1 MSNHKE
7 PTPNSNRP
15 DPNQPDRN
23 ESFDENQTFDAVPPI
38 DDLAVEKQSEKE
50 SEDQSESANFDQTI
64 DLSQSV
70 PAKAEPT
77 MDLDS
82 LSDQTV
88 EFSVDQSEGGTST
101 SGTSTSGTSAS
112 LSLDEISISE
122 MGTMIL
128 PKEQAPFGGT
138 VLLSPSDSSSDAGTN
153 ILPSSMSYDQTMDL
167 SSMSSASSEMKRSF
181 DSGRSDGYDSGTI
194 PLDSQSGSS
203 GLEGRSSND
212 QTLDLTDQLPGSKG
226 EFTNNIRSNANSV
239 SSGQSMRASIS
250 GAGNSKS
257 MGESR
262 QYIQAPRAEA
272 SDAIFSRI
280 TKRQVSELIELD
292 NERADYQIR
301 KKIDPKTG
309 RLGLHILG
317 EGGMGLV
324 YFATQNAVKRP
335 VALKMIRK
343 EKRTDNLS
351 KQFFFEA
358 EITAQLE
365 HPNITPIYEL
375 GKTEDGVYFYSMKY
389 IQGTP
394 WEKKIRTNALDEN
407 LEIFDKLCDAIAFAH
422 SKDIIHMDIK
432 PDNVVLG
439 EYGEVYAV
447 DWGVASDLKRP
458 DPVRVAGTFQWISP
472 EVAKGDKSLI
482 GKGSDIYLL
491 GGILYLVVTGHHPRL
506 PKDETAKLGRSA
518 LVAAAQNNIIQPT
531 DCSDPMLKVALKA
544 LATHP
549 ADRYAKVEEMQEA
562 IQEIQKER
570 ARIKS
575 SLELTERSKALAIQA
590 NSSSDYDQYYRSLYG
605 YRDAIEFW
613 SNNSAANAG
622 LKKVRF
628 DFGRC
633 AFEQG
638 DYDLALQIL
647 DTSEPAENQLRGQ
660 VEEAK
665 RELKL
670 RKARMRRLV
679 TAFIASLLIG
689 SSIVGYLAWVAT
701 NAKALAVANAQKAE
715 DNLEI
720 AVTNEKKAI
729 KNEQL
734 ANENAQ
740 LAKENEQ
747 KALKNETRALE
758 SEKQAK
764 ESERIA
770 VEARKQEEAQKRI
783 AVRLQEQAE
792 KDLAG
797 SQIDYITRQLGLARA
812 RINEKAPSGGAII
825 NDSIDT
831 FIRELV
837 NDAKI
842 SESRVQQQGAAD
854 KSIKVD
860 SNLLVSKMPKL
871 DHWARERINFL
882 TNVDLKPLDLLT
894 STSLDADKSVIAYSP
909 TRESLLVANPDG
921 SIFEASFANS
931 NEERGTAINKA
942 KQFISPVQN
951 SLGRIRRII
960 PSTTS
965 NELFELS
972 TDPKNALLKLD
983 ENGNRILLSSALTKG
998 ALDFDPKSPGELV
1011 VSPNG
1016 KHLAVSYP
1024 NHVFILETSP
1034 SDWHLSHPVNS
1045 DVLQIAWLND
1055 QHLVTLFNNDDDC
1068 YLDIVRLALDSKIP
1082 DDSGSRVIVRLPINA
1097 KRFVVL
1103 NEDAATL
1110 KNALDASFLTDSS
1123 KDALQANLKSITENL
1138 KLLLGT
1144 SEGEL
1149 VQTSLRLAETGSSNV
1164 FKASLVNKAK
1174 LPKKHLHSIDQILIS
1189 PKTSSDNVGRRLLT
1203 RTEFEEAV
1211 QVWSIR
1217 TDETP
1222 RADGSTGQVDSVS
1235 IEHITELTGFPV
1247 RKSGVTPDNRFAC
1260 WSKSGDVILSNALF
1274 QTVRLN
1280 IDEQVRRNKLYFDTA
1295 TNSEGDRFAVTKW
1308 LFEDRQS
1315 ASVTRV
1321 DSNGVVSMSNTK
1333 NEQQSVF
1340 TRNSVSQ
1347 IRIMQAL
1354 PQSLPQGPKGTDVID
1369 EIRSLSFDSVYQYYG
1384 HSPYAK
1390 IVHTATNP
1398 ERTRLISI
1406 ATIPRG
1412 RDGYFSK
1419 SRSKSESATDD
1430 ATNAGL
1436 NGEYQEI
1443 CLWDLTTN
1451 QFLDRLVIQ
1460 SKSTNLRLF
1469 PLDSNRFVLGNS
1481 ASTTVIEIGSQDGA
1495 KSRFLP
1501 AMQDTP
1507 VFLAASNPKFSD
1519 ANAFFRVDGDGGTL
1533 WIGGIPT
1540 QSDKSEPQ
1548 WFDINNNRFKFRGAV
1563 PIAACWSFDGLR
1575 LYVLEAN
1582 GQIERFEFDPSSKS
1596 LSVDRSEQSQDL
1608 IQISRD
1614 GTPELTP
1621 LLDRPSQVRLG
1632 LSQSTSDNLGNW
1644 KDEVVV
1650 ARTAWERKG
1659 NRTESVFTP
1668 VTSVLFSNASKPV
1681 IGKVDSENAFTKSEQ
1696 KLATQIQAL
1705 TNANLRAVSQATA
1718 SNEINDSDC
1727 SSIEDSVYTP
1737 YSVNANATGN
1747 LVMMHWGNSTLLCQ
1761 WKDDQVPEWFRLEN
1775 QWEPSDQFQLS
1786 PDGSR
1791 LAVLGKQGL
1800 KLFSLLKVQAEGDA
1814 SRSNFTLVP
1823 VASGLANDSTVRKFV
1838 WKSTNAAEVT
1848 DPNARPFAVAHAN
1861 GAIDYF
1867 DGQQIRTF
1875 GNSIR
1880 VATDAEDDKVIDLS
1894 SAKIMRIDFFHEEL
1908 SDIQMQFSNDQ
1919 GFGRSADSTSGD
1931 DSRPNLQGRTIDKEY
1946 IAVCYDTE
1954 ETPTKSLLFVDLDTT
1969 KPVDGESTPARN
1981 AYFQTNADFQN
1992 LQTNPNGSLFAT
2004 SSCSGEVN
2012 IYLVS
2017 PYWNTLNDVFIANT
2031 DIDSGIIQITFA
2043 DQGTTLVVSNT
2054 NRQVFGLRTRS
2065 SK

>member
-1 MSNHKE
+1 MSNQNE
-7 PTPNSNRP
+7 TTPNP
-15 DPNQPDRN
+15 KPPNRN
-23 ESFDENQTFDAVPPI
+23 EPLDENQTFDAVPSI
-38 DDLAVEKQSEKE
+38 DDLISEKQSEDH
-50 SEDQSESANFDQTI
+50 SENANFDQTI

-70 PAKAEPT
+70 PAKADPT

-88 EFSVDQSEGGTST
+88 EFSVDQSDG
-101 SGTSTSGTSAS
+101 GTSAS
-112 LSLDEISISE
+112 VSLPNAPLDEISISE

-138 VLLSPSDSSSDAGTN
+138 VLLSPSESSSDAGTN
-153 ILPSSMSYDQTMDL
+153 VLPSSMSYDQTMDL
-167 SSMSSASSEMKRSF
+167 SSASSASSEMRKSS
-181 DSGRSDGYDSGTI
+181 DSGRSDRYESGTI

-226 EFTNNIRSNANSV
+226 ESTNSSRSNVNSV
-239 SSGQSMRASIS
+239 SAGQSNRASVS
-250 GAGNSKS
+250 GAGNSRS

-292 NERADYQIR
+292 DERADYQIR

-394 WEKKIRTNALDEN
+394 WEKKIRTNSLDEN

-472 EVAKGDKSLI
+472 EVAKGDKALI

-549 ADRYAKVEEMQEA
+549 ADRYTKVEDMQEA

-575 SLELTERSKALAIQA
+575 SLELTERSEALAIQA

-613 SNNSAANAG
+613 SNNSAANLG
-622 LKKVRF
+622 LKKVRY

-660 VEEAK
+660 VEDAK

-689 SSIVGYLAWVAT
+689 STIVGYLAWVAT
-701 NAKALAVANAQKAE
+701 NAKALADANAQEAK

-720 AVTNEKKAI
+720 AVENENKAKTNED
-729 KNEQL
+729 L
-734 ANENAQ
+734 ANKNAN
-740 LAKENEQ
+740 LAKENEK
-747 KALKNETRALE
+747 KAVENETRALE

-837 NDAKI
+837 NDAKL
-842 SESRVQQQGAAD
+842 SQSSLQQQGGAD
-854 KSIKVD
+854 KSGKVD

-871 DHWARERINFL
+871 DHWARERINYL
-882 TNVDLKPLDLLT
+882 TNIDLKPLDLRT
-894 STSLDADKSVIAYSP
+894 STSLDADKSAIAYSP

-921 SIFEASFANS
+921 SIFHADLANS
-931 NEERGTAINKA
+931 NKDQGAANNQA
-942 KQFISPVQN
+942 KQVIGAAPN
-951 SLGRIRRII
+951 PLGRIQRII

-972 TDPKNALLKLD
+972 TDPKNALLKID

-998 ALDFDPKSPGELV
+998 SLDFDSQSPGELV

-1034 SDWHLSHPVNS
+1034 SDWYLSHPVNS
-1045 DVLQIAWLND
+1045 EVLQIAWLND
-1055 QHLVTLFNNDDDC
+1055 QYLLTLFNNDDDC
-1068 YLDIVRLALDSKIP
+1068 YLDLVRLALDSKIP
-1082 DDSGSRVIVRLPINA
+1082 DESGPRVIARLAINA

-1103 NEDAATL
+1103 NEDSAAL
-1110 KNALDASFLTDSS
+1110 KNALDDSFASDSV
-1123 KDALQANLKSITENL
+1123 KDDVQANLQSIMENL
-1138 KLLLGT
+1138 RLLLGT

-1149 VQTSLRLAETGSSNV
+1149 VQSSLRLANAGSSNV
-1164 FKASLVNKAK
+1164 FKASLVNKTK

-1189 PKTSSDNVGRRLLT
+1189 PKTASGGLGRRLLT
-1203 RTEFEEAV
+1203 RTESEEAV

-1217 TDETP
+1217 TDDTLAAETP
-1222 RADGSTGQVDSVS
+1222 AAEGATGQADSAS

-1260 WSKSGDVILSNALF
+1260 WSKSGDVILSNAQF
-1274 QTVRLN
+1274 QTVQLN
-1280 IDEQVRRNKLYFDTA
+1280 IDEQVRRKKLYFDTA
-1295 TNSEGDRFAVTKW
+1295 KNSEGDRFAATKW
-1308 LFEDRQS
+1308 LFESLQS

-1321 DSNGVVSMSNTK
+1321 DSNGVLAVSNTK
-1333 NEQQSVF
+1333 NEQQSEF
-1340 TRNSVSQ
+1340 QRNSVSQ
-1347 IRIMQAL
+1347 IRISQAL
-1354 PQSLPQGPKGTDVID
+1354 PQLLAQGSKGANVID
-1369 EIRSLSFDSVYQYYG
+1369 EIRPLSFDSVYQYYG

-1390 IVHTATNP
+1390 IVHAATNP
-1398 ERTRLISI
+1398 EQTRLISI
-1406 ATIPRG
+1406 ATVPRG

-1419 SRSKSESATDD
+1419 GRSNGQSAMD
-1430 ATNAGL
+1430 AAKDAGP
-1436 NGEYQEI
+1436 NEEHQEL

-1451 QFLDRLVIQ
+1451 QFIDRLVIQ
-1460 SKSTNLRLF
+1460 SKATNLRLF
-1469 PLDSNRFVLGNS
+1469 PLDSNRFLLGNS
-1481 ASTTVIEIGSQDGA
+1481 ASTTVIEIGSQGEA
-1495 KSRFLP
+1495 ETRFLP

-1608 IQISRD
+1608 IQIPREGSPD
-1614 GTPELTP
+1614 LIP

-1632 LSQSTSDNLGNW
+1632 LSQSISDNTGTW
-1644 KDEVVV
+1644 RDELIV
-1650 ARTAWERKG
+1650 ARTALERKG
-1659 NRTESVFTP
+1659 NRTESVYMP
-1668 VTSVLFSNASKPV
+1668 VVSVVFSNTSKPA
-1681 IGKVDSENAFTKSEQ
+1681 IGKVDSENAIIKFEQ
-1696 KLATQIQAL
+1696 KLAMQIQAL
-1705 TNANLRAVSQATA
+1705 TNANLRNIGQAA
-1718 SNEINDSDC
+1718 ARSEIDDSDC
-1727 SSIEDSVYTP
+1727 SSIEDSIYTP
-1737 YSVNANATGN
+1737 YSVSANATGN
-1747 LVMMHWGNSTLLCQ
+1747 LAVMHWGNSTLICQ
-1761 WKDDQVPEWFRLEN
+1761 WNDDQVPQWTRLEN

-1786 PDGSR
+1786 PDGNR

-1800 KLFSLLKVQAEGDA
+1800 KLFSLSKAQGVGGDGH
-1814 SRSNFTLVP
+1814 STFTLSQVS
-1823 VASGLANDSTVRKFV
+1823 SGLADDSSVRNFV
-1838 WKSTNAAEVT
+1838 WKSSNATEVA
-1848 DPNARPFAVAHAN
+1848 DPNTVPFAVAHAN
-1861 GAIDYF
+1861 GSIEYF
-1867 DGQQIRTF
+1867 DGKQVVPF
-1875 GNSIR
+1875 GNTIR
-1880 VATDAEDDKVIDLS
+1880 VATETEDKVIDLS
-1894 SAKIMRIDFFHEEL
+1894 SAKIMRIDFFHEKL
-1908 SDIQMQFSNDQ
+1908 SDIQKQYSDDQ
-1919 GFGRSADSTSGD
+1919 RNAPTSGE
-1931 DSRPNLQGRTIDKEY
+1931 NAVAAVQGATIDKEY
-1946 IAVCYDTE
+1946 ISVCYDTE
-1954 ETPTKSLLFVDLDTT
+1954 ETQTQSLLFVDLDTAQ
-1969 KPVDGESTPARN
+1969 PANGEANSTRN

-1992 LQTNPNGSLFAT
+1992 LRTNPNGSLFAT

-2043 DQGTTLVVSNT
+2043 DQGKTLVVSNT
-2054 NRQVFGLRTRS
+2054 NRQVFGLRTQGAQ
-2065 SK
+2065 